1 MLAQGKGMISM
12 KKKIMLSAIGLALLL
27 IPGLVAQAQVP
38 NQTPQSS
45 FAGKYDATVT
55 GETGE
60 QKITL
65 EVLEDAGKFSG
76 SLTTARGSFKIIK
89 GHVADGVLT
98 LEIER
103 PGGPPGGMWTLKP
116 NGANLTATFADGG
129 KDMTVEFRRM
139 VADEISGEW
148 DAIADASGQPF
159 PFTLTLRLEGAKVTG
174 SSVSQ
179 LGNSNISEGSWQD
192 GKFAVI
198 LEGGSGK
205 IALAATM
212 IDGKLSGDYDYAGQL
227 QGKWVAIRKK

>member
-1 MLAQGKGMISM
+1 M
-12 KKKIMLSAIGLALLL
+12 KKKVMFSAVGLALLL
-27 IPGLVAQAQVP
+27 IPSGLVAQAQVP

-45 FAGKYDATVT
+45 FAGKYEATVK

-60 QKITL
+60 QNITL

-89 GHVADGVLT
+89 GQVADGVLT

-103 PGGPPGGMWTLKP
+103 PGGGSGPWTLRQ
-116 NGANLTATFADGG
+116 NGVNLTAAFSEAG
-129 KDMTVEFRRM
+129 KDMTVEFGRI

-148 DAIADASGQPF
+148 DAVADASGQPF
-159 PFTLTLRLEGAKVTG
+159 PFALTLKLDGDKVTG
-174 SSVSQ
+174 SSASQ
-179 LGNSNISEGSWQD
+179 LGDSNISEGSWKD
-192 GKFAVI
+192 GKLAVI

-205 IALAATM
+205 IALAATL
-212 IDGKLSGDYDYAGQL
+212 IEGKLSGEYDYAGQL

>member
-1 MLAQGKGMISM
+1 MFSM
-12 KKKIMLSAIGLALLL
+12 NKKVMLSAFGLALML

-45 FAGKYDATVT
+45 FAGKYEATVT

-89 GHVADGVLT
+89 GQVAEGVLT
-98 LEIER
+98 LEIEK
-103 PGGPPGGMWTLKP
+103 PGGGSGPWTLRQ
-116 NGANLTATFADGG
+116 NGVNLTATFSEAG

-148 DAIADASGQPF
+148 DAVADASGQPF
-159 PFTLTLRLEGAKVTG
+159 PFTLTLKLEGAKVTG

>member
-1 MLAQGKGMISM
+1 MLSM
-12 KKKIMLSAIGLALLL
+12 KKKVMLSVVGLALLL
-27 IPGLVAQAQVP
+27 IPSGLVAQAQVP
-38 NQTPQSS
+38 NQKPQSS
-45 FAGKYDATVT
+45 FAGKYDAMVK

-89 GHVADGVLT
+89 GQVADGVLT

-103 PGGPPGGMWTLKP
+103 PGGGSGPMTLRQ
-116 NGANLTATFADGG
+116 NGVNLTATFSEAG
-129 KDMTVEFRRM
+129 KDMTVEFRRI

-148 DAIADASGQPF
+148 DAVADASGQPF
-159 PFTLTLRLEGAKVTG
+159 PFALTLKLDGEKVTG

-179 LGNSNISEGSWQD
+179 LGDSNISEGSWKD
-192 GKFAVI
+192 GKLAVI

-205 IALAATM
+205 IALAATL
-212 IDGKLSGDYDYAGQL
+212 IEGKLSGDYDYAGQL

>member
-1 MLAQGKGMISM
+1 MLSI
-12 KKKIMLSAIGLALLL
+12 KKKVMLSAIGLALLL
-27 IPGLVAQAQVP
+27 IPGLVVQAQVP
-38 NQTPQSS
+38 NQPPQSS

-89 GHVADGVLT
+89 GQVAEGVLT
-98 LEIER
+98 LEIEK
-103 PGGPPGGMWTLKP
+103 PGGGSGPWTLRQ
-116 NGANLTATFADGG
+116 NGVNLTATFSEAG

-139 VADEISGEW
+139 AADEISGEW
-148 DAIADASGQPF
+148 DAVADASGEPF
-159 PFTLTLRLEGAKVTG
+159 PFALTMKLEGEKVTG

-179 LGNSNISEGSWQD
+179 LGNSNISEGSWKD
-192 GKFAVI
+192 GRLAVI
-198 LEGGSGK
+198 LDGGSGK
-205 IALAATM
+205 IALVATL

>member
-1 MLAQGKGMISM
+1 M
-12 KKKIMLSAIGLALLL
+12 KKKVMLSAVGLALLL
-27 IPGLVAQAQVP
+27 IPSGLSAQAQVP

-45 FAGKYDATVT
+45 FTGKYDATVK

-65 EVLEDAGKFSG
+65 DVLEDAGKFSG

-89 GHVADGVLT
+89 GQVADGALT

-103 PGGPPGGMWTLKP
+103 PGGGSGPMTLRQ
-116 NGANLTATFADGG
+116 NGVNLTATFSEAG
-129 KDMTVEFRRM
+129 KDVTVEFRRI
-139 VADEISGEW
+139 VADAISGEW
-148 DAIADASGQPF
+148 DAVADASGQPF
-159 PFTLTLRLEGAKVTG
+159 PFALTMKLDGEKVTG

-179 LGNSNISEGSWQD
+179 LGDSNISEGSWKD
-192 GKFAVI
+192 GKLAVI

-205 IALAATM
+205 IALAATL

>member
-1 MLAQGKGMISM
+1 M
-12 KKKIMLSAIGLALLL
+12 KKKVMLSVVALALLL
-27 IPGLVAQAQVP
+27 IPAGLVAQAQVP
-38 NQTPQSS
+38 NQKPQSS
-45 FAGKYDATVT
+45 FAGKYEATVK
-55 GETGE
+55 GESGE

-65 EVLEDAGKFSG
+65 DVLEDAGKFSG

-89 GHVADGVLT
+89 GQVADGVLT

-103 PGGPPGGMWTLKP
+103 PGGGSGPMALRQ
-116 NGANLTATFADGG
+116 NGVNVTATFSEAG
-129 KDMTVEFRRM
+129 KEMTVEFRRII
-139 VADEISGEW
+139 ADEISGEW
-148 DAIADASGQPF
+148 DAVADASGQPF
-159 PFTLTLRLEGAKVTG
+159 PFALTLKLEGEKVTG

-179 LGNSNISEGSWQD
+179 LGSSNISEGSWKD
-192 GKFAVI
+192 GKLAVI

>member
-1 MLAQGKGMISM
+1 MLSM
-12 KKKIMLSAIGLALLL
+12 KKKAMLSAVGLALLL
-27 IPGLVAQAQVP
+27 IPSGLGAQAQVP
-38 NQTPQSS
+38 NQKPQSS
-45 FAGKYDATVT
+45 FAGKYDATVK

-89 GHVADGVLT
+89 GQVADGVLT

-103 PGGPPGGMWTLKP
+103 PGGGSGPMTLRQ
-116 NGANLTATFADGG
+116 NGVNLTATFSEAG
-129 KDMTVEFRRM
+129 KDMTVEFRRI

-148 DAIADASGQPF
+148 DAVADASGQPF
-159 PFTLTLRLEGAKVTG
+159 PFALTLKVDGEKVTG

-179 LGNSNISEGSWQD
+179 LGDSNISEGSWKD
-192 GKFAVI
+192 GKLAVI

-205 IALAATM
+205 IALVATL
-212 IDGKLSGDYDYAGQL
+212 IEGKLSGDYDYAGQL

>member
-1 MLAQGKGMISM
+1 MLSM
-12 KKKIMLSAIGLALLL
+12 NKKVMLSAFGLALML
-27 IPGLVAQAQVP
+27 IPGLMAQAQVP

-89 GHVADGVLT
+89 GQVAEGVLT
-98 LEIER
+98 LEIEK
-103 PGGPPGGMWTLKP
+103 PGGGSGPWTLRQ
-116 NGANLTATFADGG
+116 NGVNLTATFSEAG
-129 KDMTVEFRRM
+129 KDMTVQFRRM

-148 DAIADASGQPF
+148 DAVADASGEPF
-159 PFTLTLRLEGAKVTG
+159 PFTLTLKLEGAKVTG

-192 GKFAVI
+192 GKLAVI

-205 IALAATM
+205 IALVATM

>member
-1 MLAQGKGMISM
+1 M
-12 KKKIMLSAIGLALLL
+12 KKVTLSAVVLALL
-27 IPGLVAQAQVP
+27 IIAPGLVAHAQVP

-45 FAGKYDATVT
+45 FAGKYEATVK
-55 GETGE
+55 GESGE

-76 SLTTARGSFKIIK
+76 SLTTARGAFKIIK
-89 GHVADGVLT
+89 GQVADGVLT

-103 PGGPPGGMWTLKP
+103 PGGGSGPWTLKP
-116 NGANLTATFADGG
+116 NGANLTATFSDGG
-129 KDMTVEFRRM
+129 KDMTVEFRRI

-148 DAIADASGQPF
+148 DAVADASGQPF
-159 PFTLTLRLEGAKVTG
+159 PFALTLKLDGEKVTG
-174 SSVSQ
+174 SSASQ
-179 LGNSNISEGSWQD
+179 LGNSNISEGSWKD
-192 GKFAVI
+192 GKLAVI

-212 IDGKLSGDYDYAGQL
+212 IEGKLSGEFDYAGQL